1 MMEDQMQQA
10 QAAAQQFMQQHGLD
24 PRTMAAVGEMAQA
37 AIQDKSLYACINVH
51 LRV

>member
-37 AIQDKSLYACINVH
+37 AIQD
-51 LRV
+51 